1 MCYNNKYQEGKE
13 IGKIPRGP
21 MNNQKDLE
29 ERDPRIPRDS
39 KNNSVAGTCRR
50 NNGTIPACKGG
61 MTYVNAY
68 GLDE

>member
-1 MCYNNKYQEGKE
+1 
-13 IGKIPRGP
+13 

-29 ERDPRIPRDS
+29 ERDLRIPRDS